1 MKMKKMIQSKKGE
14 SYIDVAVAVV
24 VVAFILVFAVSI
36 FQMVTLKQDLNY
48 MADEL
53 IKTATVS
60 GRIGEEVEQ
69 RYAELCTETGLTPE
83 VSFSALFF
91 DAASRKVQLGN
102 SITVTLTTGLTLPG
116 FGGYMFPINAT
127 VTESGLSRIYWK

>member
-1 MKMKKMIQSKKGE
+1 MKLKKIIRNKRAE

-60 GRIGEEVEQ
+60 GKVGEEVEQ
-69 RYAELCTETGLTPE
+69 RYAELCAETGISPE
-83 VSFSALFF
+83 VSFSAFF
-91 DAASRKVQLGN
+91 YDAASGKVQLGN
-102 SITVTLTTGLTLPG
+102 SITVTLSTGLTLPG

-127 VTESGLSRIYWK
+127 ATESGLSRVYWK